1 MNQIK
6 FLTCHSVLKY
16 MYYPT
21 FKRAYQKII
30 YISCTTLN
38 NNEAYLEKLNWL
50 RKLTININTLTELH
64 VHASV

>member
-38 NNEAYLEKLNWL
+38 NNEAYLEKLN
-50 RKLTININTLTELH
+50 
-64 VHASV
+64 